1 MCLNYDIEIL
11 SLYSETGKEEHS
23 MKNMLSILARRS
35 FRAGKMRNLIAVL
48 AIMLTAILFTTITT
62 IGMGAMDSM
71 TLTMQMLKGSQSD
84 GDFRNM
90 TAEQYEALA
99 DADFIE
105 EYGLRM
111 PVGFLTNTN
120 RHNIEFDVMDETQ
133 ADLTFCAPSHGN
145 IPQAENEIVTSD
157 AALEDLG
164 VEPEVGAAVT
174 IAFTAHGQ
182 EYQMDMVVSGWF
194 EAANEQVSMMWA
206 GTAFRDAHP
215 DIFKFTYDQD
225 RDSAGTYYSDFIA
238 ASTVGLQEKMD
249 NWIRQMGGDPD
260 SNNSDNMS
268 GAVNTMTNPTFDLTT
283 ILLGAVVIILFILCG
298 YLLIYNVFDI
308 AVMQEIRRYG
318 LYRTV
323 GMSKRQV
330 KKLINQQAIWLSCI
344 GIPLGLLAGYFIGKA
359 TLPRVMSILSNSY
372 ENVAINVEPSPVIF
386 LGAAILAALTVFLS
400 TRKPVRAAADIPP
413 IEAFRYVEAATGKK
427 TTKKSTDGTS
437 LPRLAWSNLG
447 RNKRR
452 SVFIAASLTLCVVL
466 LNSMGIAA
474 ESVDIEKQVS
484 YSIRTDFAVVN
495 AASTNGMEGFTRRE
509 QGLSTEVIEA
519 VNAQPGVNGASAI
532 YKNTLDDSNVTYDF
546 PVEFTYAD
554 INEDTGIT
562 YAGTENG
569 INFNLGEDGHAICNV
584 YGMEETALARMDI
597 QEGETDVH
605 RLYKQMVKGE
615 GILLGV
621 QMDRSTMTIF
631 DMVDLLEIGDVITV
645 YKNGEAIMSLPVL
658 AKAALNGDDEEIGYT
673 SNGPF
678 EVGGDGLF
686 LYLPA
691 SVYTEIYGEPAIY
704 KYSFDVEEEQ
714 QGAMSE
720 FLEDYVTN
728 IDPGLNYASA
738 EDSRQD
744 AMTTRTMLQF
754 VGGLISMIF
763 GVAGVLNLTNTII
776 TTILARRHE
785 FATMQSIGMTR
796 RQLTRMMI
804 WESVYYAI
812 GACIAGLILSVVLA
826 FTVVRI
832 LTGSIWYFTFHFT
845 LVPALIA
852 CVVLLMVVAIVPV
865 IALKVFNKGSIVEK
879 LRVAE

>member
-1 MCLNYDIEIL
+1 
-11 SLYSETGKEEHS
+11 

-308 AVMQEIRRYG
+308 AVIQEIRRYG

-605 RLYKQMVKGE
+605 RLYEQMVKGE

-691 SVYTEIYGEPAIY
+691 SVYTEIYDEPAIY
-704 KYSFDVEEEQ
+704 KYSFDVEEQ

-796 RQLTRMMI
+796 RQLTRMMV
-804 WESVYYAI
+804 WESVSYAI
-812 GACIAGLILSVVLA
+812 GACITGLILSVVLA

-832 LTGSIWYFTFHFT
+832 LTESIWYFTFHFT
-845 LVPALIA
+845 LSPALMA
-852 CVVLLMVVAIVPV
+852 CVVLLIVAAIVPV